1 MTEHESA
8 AAPTPSEPQA
18 GASSVLTSREFE
30 RMTQELAGPLF
41 GTALRLT
48 RNRAE
53 AEDLVQDTLFRGF
66 RALSSFRAGT
76 NFRAWI
82 FRIMRNAFINRS
94 KREAKAPIAV
104 DPVDLTPGARKEVV
118 PDLRAVTQLPDLA
131 DRHLDEE
138 VKAAI
143 DSLPENFRM
152 PLVLFSL
159 GGMAYQEIADTL
171 EIPIGTVMSRLHRA
185 RRQMRERL
193 AEYAADHGYGE
204 GGRT

>member
-1 MTEHESA
+1 MDENEHDSATGA
-8 AAPTPSEPQA
+8 AASGDE
-18 GASSVLTSREFE
+18 VLSSREFE
-30 RMTQELAGPLF
+30 RMTQDLAGPMF
-41 GTALRLT
+41 GAALRMT

-66 RALSSFRAGT
+66 RSLHSFRAGT

-94 KREAKAPIAV
+94 KREAKAPTAV
-104 DPVDLTPGARKEVV
+104 DPVDLRPSARDEVV
-118 PDLRAVTQLPDLA
+118 PDLRVVEQLPDLA

-138 VKAAI
+138 VKAAV
-143 DSLPENFRM
+143 DALPENFRM

-185 RRQMRERL
+185 RKQIRGQL
-193 AEYAADHGYGE
+193 AEYARERGYGE
-204 GGRT
+204 EGRS